1 MGSHVKNKRKQWA
14 LDSKEG
20 LREKR
25 LGKQILVV
33 CILVT
38 IVITPSL
45 TVDPFN
51 PPKFLILTLGV
62 CVLSVR
68 NWKLILTHLRESR
81 LAITLYTFIIVCCI
95 VLISNIYSFS
105 ERIFGHE
112 GRNFGFIIVFSL
124 GILGIYSYVATRN
137 RFLVPLSL
145 FKSLALTNLVVVI
158 VFFLQQRGLAFTQF
172 DNLYGVLPSTLG
184 NPNFLSSFVA
194 ISIIG
199 TLGWILN
206 SQTRNYLRLAG
217 ISQIFI
223 SLYLILQTGSIQG
236 FVALSIVLIL
246 YFVSLIRNFFSIKI
260 YKIIF
265 VALLIFFLS
274 LLFSNIRSS
283 FVSFFNTQ
291 ETLLNRFIYWKIG
304 LEMFQESPIVGMGFD
319 AYLDNFRR
327 YLTSKNRNTIG
338 QGTVSD
344 SPHNIYLDYFV
355 SGGLMLGGIFV
366 FFIFLTLNRLKIFLL
381 RAETRTFKPLE
392 SDLLVFLFLSYLAI
406 AFISPFNIGL
416 FVWLPVMMG
425 MIVGSEKSLRSGY
438 LLRMDELLSSKFK
451 EICARGLLFLILLS
465 CNPFFASLP
474 AITEVRF
481 RGAVESGDFF
491 KLKSVALDWPY
502 SGGRAISIAQGMLD
516 SSFAQSSSPDN
527 LAQSQLQLV
536 KETAI
541 QIAEAST
548 KINVKHFES
557 WKFLYANSDDKF
569 MKSNSLKILKQLDP
583 YNSNWVN

>member
-1 MGSHVKNKRKQWA
+1 VGSHVKNKRKQWA

-112 GRNFGFIIVFSL
+112 GRNFGFIIIFSL

-199 TLGWILN
+199 TLGWMLN

-291 ETLLNRFIYWKIG
+291 ETLLNRFVYWKIG

-451 EICARGLLFLILLS
+451 EICARGLLLLILLS

-516 SSFAQSSSPDN
+516 ASFAQSSSPDN

>member
-1 MGSHVKNKRKQWA
+1 VGSHVKNKRKQWA

-291 ETLLNRFIYWKIG
+291 ETLLNRFVYWKIG

-451 EICARGLLFLILLS
+451 EICARGLLLLILLS

-516 SSFAQSSSPDN
+516 ASFAQSSSPDN

>member
-1 MGSHVKNKRKQWA
+1 VGSHVKNKRKQWA

-199 TLGWILN
+199 TLGWMLN

-291 ETLLNRFIYWKIG
+291 ETLLNRFVYWKIG

-451 EICARGLLFLILLS
+451 EICARGLLLLILLS

-516 SSFAQSSSPDN
+516 ASFAQSSSPDN

>member
-1 MGSHVKNKRKQWA
+1 VSSHVKNKRKQWA

-291 ETLLNRFIYWKIG
+291 ETLLNRFVYWKIG

-451 EICARGLLFLILLS
+451 EICARGLLLLILLS

-516 SSFAQSSSPDN
+516 ASFAQSSSPDN

>member
-1 MGSHVKNKRKQWA
+1 
-14 LDSKEG
+14 
-20 LREKR
+20 
-25 LGKQILVV
+25 
-33 CILVT
+33 
-38 IVITPSL
+38 
-45 TVDPFN
+45 
-51 PPKFLILTLGV
+51 
-62 CVLSVR
+62 
-68 NWKLILTHLRESR
+68 
-81 LAITLYTFIIVCCI
+81 
-95 VLISNIYSFS
+95 
-105 ERIFGHE
+105 
-112 GRNFGFIIVFSL
+112 
-124 GILGIYSYVATRN
+124 
-137 RFLVPLSL
+137 
-145 FKSLALTNLVVVI
+145 
-158 VFFLQQRGLAFTQF
+158 
-172 DNLYGVLPSTLG
+172 
-184 NPNFLSSFVA
+184 
-194 ISIIG
+194 
-199 TLGWILN
+199 
-206 SQTRNYLRLAG
+206 
-217 ISQIFI
+217 
-223 SLYLILQTGSIQG
+223 
-236 FVALSIVLIL
+236 
-246 YFVSLIRNFFSIKI
+246 
-260 YKIIF
+260 
-265 VALLIFFLS
+265 
-274 LLFSNIRSS
+274 
-283 FVSFFNTQ
+283 
-291 ETLLNRFIYWKIG
+291 
-304 LEMFQESPIVGMGFD
+304 
-319 AYLDNFRR
+319 
-327 YLTSKNRNTIG
+327 
-338 QGTVSD
+338 
-344 SPHNIYLDYFV
+344 
-355 SGGLMLGGIFV
+355 MLGGIFV

-516 SSFAQSSSPDN
+516 ASFAQSSSPDN